1 MSSPLASAR
10 ALLEPALIDNDTW
23 AEVEARLKANTAQL
37 WTAPGCALVTEIYGD
52 CLHVWLGGGSLHG
65 LLDLRPRVEETA
77 RYWGLKRITILGRL
91 GWDRVLK
98 RFGYVRKGDE
108 LEKML

>member
-23 AEVEARLKANTAQL
+23 AEVEARLKAKTAQL
-37 WTAPGCALVTEIYGD
+37 WLGEGCAMVTELWGD
-52 CLHVWLGGGSLHG
+52 CIHVWLGGGSLRG
-65 LLDLRPRVEETA
+65 LLTLRPKVEATA
-77 RYWGLKRITILGRL
+77 RHWGMKRATINGRL
-91 GWDRVLK
+91 GWARALK
-98 RFGYVRKGDE
+98 RCGYVRQGDE